1 MALPSS
7 GTLSFQ
13 DITIES
19 RGMSYGSMN
28 NQALGDSIHRN
39 LAGKNQYY
47 QQTISVSDFYNK
59 EAGVDRQV
67 LYVQRNG
74 TTSEYG
80 YGDNRYYWGQMGSLS
95 DNTCNFRNNTNRYYW
110 LKRKSLSWGR
120 TEISIAIQGRSYGN
134 TGFSK
139 MEIRPTNTS
148 GYPNVPHANLQRSN
162 ATYSSD
168 SYFNYSSWTWILSAN
183 TVDPIGQSAGALRF
197 VIFR

>member
-7 GTLSFQ
+7 GTISFQ
-13 DITIES
+13 DITIEA
-19 RGMSYGSMN
+19 RGMSYGSMFD
-28 NQALGDSIHRN
+28 QALSN
-39 LAGKNQYY
+39 PTFKTLAGKPYY
-47 QQTISVSDFYNK
+47 QQTISVSDFHGK
-59 EAGVDRQV
+59 EAGVDRQTM
-67 LYVQRNG
+67 YVQRKG

-80 YGDNRYYWGQMGSLS
+80 YGDNSTYWGQMGSLN

-110 LKRKSLSWGR
+110 IKRKSLSWGR

-134 TGFSK
+134 TGFSY
-139 MEIRPTNTS
+139 MEIRPTSTT
-148 GYPNVPHANLQRSN
+148 GYPNVPHANLQRTN

-168 SYFNYSSWTWILSAN
+168 TYFNYSSWKWILSAS

>member
-13 DITIES
+13 DITIET

-28 NQALGDSIHRN
+28 NQALGDGIYRN

-47 QQTISVSDFYNK
+47 QQTISFSDFHGK
-59 EAGVDRQV
+59 EAGLDRQTM
-67 LYVQRNG
+67 YVQRKG

-80 YGDNRYYWGQMGSLS
+80 YGDNSSYWGLMGSLS

-110 LKRKSLSWGR
+110 LKRRSLSWGR
-120 TEISIAIQGRSYGN
+120 TEISIGIQGRSYGN
-134 TGFSK
+134 TGFTT
-139 MEIRPTNTS
+139 MEIRPTSTT
-148 GYPNVPHANLQRSN
+148 GYPNVPHANLFRTD

>member
-7 GTLSFQ
+7 GTISFQ
-13 DITIES
+13 DITIEA

-28 NQALGDSIHRN
+28 NQALSDVTYRN

-47 QQTISVSDFYNK
+47 QQTISFSDFYNK

-67 LYVQRNG
+67 LYVQRKG
-74 TTSEYG
+74 TTSYYG
-80 YGDNRYYWGQMGSLS
+80 YGDNSSYWGLMGSLS
-95 DNTCNFRNNTNRYYW
+95 DNTCNFRNNTNRYYY
-110 LKRKSLSWGR
+110 LMRSSLSSGR

-134 TGFSK
+134 TGFNF

-148 GYPNVPHANLQRSN
+148 GYPNVPHANLQRTN
-162 ATYSSD
+162 ATYSSS
-168 SYFNYSSWTWILSAN
+168 SYFNYSKWTWILSAN